1 MKGHFDNDMDQ
12 GPKKYTV
19 TGGLRQGSVL
29 DPPVKRCFLHITT
42 IIDFQYDL
50 TIVLLA
56 KQSKEVEAYTDETI
70 SFLKTWMEITL
81 PSVS

>member
-1 MKGHFDNDMDQ
+1 MIWIR
-12 GPKKYTV
+12 
-19 TGGLRQGSVL
+19 GLRSTLSREDYGSVL
-29 DPPVKRCFLHITT
+29 DPAVKRCFLHITT